1 MFVFVL
7 EIITSIILG
16 LALIIFSC
24 WLLKVKKKG
33 VWGVVINAVIGCL
46 FLFAFNLFGI
56 MAIPINP
63 LNAFICAVFGIF
75 GVVLI
80 YLIITFI

>member
-1 MFVFVL
+1 MFVFVI

-16 LALIIFSC
+16 VAVIAFSC
-24 WLLKVKKKG
+24 WLLKIKKKG
-33 VWGVVINAVIGCL
+33 VFGILLNAIMGCL

-56 MAIPINP
+56 MAVPINP

-80 YLIITFI
+80 YLIITFL